1 MLLYRWHLNQVFGGG
16 GGAAAKV
23 TLKID
28 LSLALSRLKGGRFEG
43 GQARRA
49 LATNVW

>member
-1 MLLYRWHLNQVFGGG
+1 MLLYRWHLNQVF

-28 LSLALSRLKGGRFEG
+28 LSLALSRLKGGRFKG
-43 GQARRA
+43 HGQARRA